1 MMILS
6 GLNIRKNMPGIW
18 DVMAFILVM
27 GLVTLLAWGS
37 RQMAA
42 PCTPGEQIPLSLD
55 PVHLPMYALRTV
67 LRMVAALIASFAF
80 TFTYATLAAKSR
92 RAEGIL
98 VPLLDILQSVPI
110 LGFLSV
116 TVAGFIA
123 LFPGSMLG
131 VELAAIFAIFTSQAW
146 NMAFSFYQSL
156 RTVPKEL
163 QEASVLFGLSPWQRF
178 WKLEAPFAT
187 PALIWNTMMS
197 VSGGWFFV
205 VASEAI
211 TVGKTAVTLPGIGS
225 YVAQAIQGKNLPA
238 IGWALLTML
247 IVILMYDQLLFRP
260 LVAWS
265 EKFKFELTESQD
277 AAESW
282 VLTLFQRARFL
293 RTVAAGA
300 GTTWNML
307 IERLPK
313 PPRRQVTFLEPSPM
327 VMKLQAFAWYGILIG
342 GVTVGGWLLISFV
355 GHGVDHTEVFKVFM
369 LGLATLTRVIILL
382 ILASLVWVPLGVII
396 GLNPRWATKVQPLA
410 QFLAAFPANLLF
422 PVAVFLMV
430 RYRLSPEIWT
440 APLMI
445 LGTQW
450 YILFNVI
457 AGAAAIPTD
466 LREAAQNLG
475 LSGWRLWKKLLL
487 PGIIPSLLTGLVT
500 ASGGTWNASIVAEVV
515 SWGSTKLTATG
526 LGSYIAHWTE
536 KGDYPHIVL
545 GIAVMSVY
553 VVCINRF
560 VWRRLY
566 SIAQSRYRLD

>member
-1 MMILS
+1 M
-6 GLNIRKNMPGIW
+6 NISDRKTIKKLPNVW
-18 DVMAFILVM
+18 DVVAFLLVM

-37 RQMAA
+37 HQMAV
-42 PCTPGEQIPLSLD
+42 PYSPGEHIPLSLD
-55 PVHLPMYALRTV
+55 PVNLPMYALRTV
-67 LRMVAALIASFAF
+67 LRMIAALIVSLIF
-80 TFTYATLAAKSR
+80 TFSYATLAAKSR

-98 VPLLDILQSVPI
+98 VSILDILQSVPI

-116 TVAGFIA
+116 TVTGFIA
-123 LFPGSMLG
+123 MFPGNLLG
-131 VELAAIFAIFTSQAW
+131 VEMAAIFAIFTSQAW

-156 RTVPKEL
+156 KTVPKEL
-163 QEASVLFGLSPWQRF
+163 HEASELFGLSSWQRF

-187 PALIWNTMMS
+187 PGLIWNTMMS

-211 TVGKTAVTLPGIGS
+211 TVGKTSVTLPGIGS
-225 YVAQAIQGKNLPA
+225 YVAQAIQGKKLPA

-247 IVILMYDQLLFRP
+247 FVILMYDQLFFRP

-277 AAESW
+277 TAESW
-282 VLTLFQRARFL
+282 ILTLFQRARFL
-293 RTVAAGA
+293 RTLAAGA
-300 GTTWNML
+300 GKSWTML
-307 IERLPK
+307 AEQLPK
-313 PPRRQVTFLEPSPM
+313 LPRRAITFHEPSPM
-327 VMKLQAFAWYGILIG
+327 IVKLQGIVWYGALIG
-342 GVTVGGWLLISFV
+342 GMAYGGWMMVRFV
-355 GHGVDHTEVFKVFM
+355 SSGVDHAEVLKVFI
-369 LGLATLTRVIILL
+369 LGLITLARVIVLL
-382 ILASLVWVPLGVII
+382 VLASLVWVPLGVVI

-430 RYRLSPEIWT
+430 HYRLSPEIWT

-475 LSGWRLWKKLLL
+475 LSGWRLWKHLLL
-487 PGIIPSLLTGLVT
+487 PGILPSLITGLVT

-515 SWGSTKLTATG
+515 SWGSTTLTATG
-526 LGSYIAHWTE
+526 LGSYIAQWTE

-545 GIAVMSVY
+545 GIAVMSLY

-560 VWRRLY
+560 FWRRLY
-566 SIAQSRYRLD
+566 TIAQTRYRLD

>member
-1 MMILS
+1 M
-6 GLNIRKNMPGIW
+6 NISAQDIKNKLPNLW
-18 DVMAFILVM
+18 DIIAFIIVM

-42 PCTPGEQIPLSLD
+42 PYTSGQQILLSLD
-55 PVHLPMYALRTV
+55 PIHLPMYALRTV

-110 LGFLSV
+110 LGFLSITV
-116 TVAGFIA
+116 TGFIA
-123 LFPGSMLG
+123 MFPGSLLG
-131 VELAAIFAIFTSQAW
+131 VEMAAIFAIFTSQAW

-156 RTVPKEL
+156 KTVPNEL
-163 QEASVLFGLSPWQRF
+163 QEASVLFGLSSWQRF
-178 WKLEAPFAT
+178 WKLEAPYAT

-225 YVAQAIQGKNLPA
+225 YVAQAIQGKNLQA
-238 IGWALLTML
+238 IGWALLTMFL
-247 IVILMYDQLLFRP
+247 VIIIYDQLLFRP
-260 LVAWS
+260 LVAWA
-265 EKFKFELTESQD
+265 EKFKFELTESQN
-277 AAESW
+277 APESW
-282 VLTLFQRARFL
+282 VLTLFQRAHFL
-293 RTVAAGA
+293 RTVAAFA
-300 GTTWNML
+300 GKGWNKC
-307 IERLPK
+307 IERLPRL
-313 PPRRQVTFLEPSPM
+313 PRRQETFQESSPTVT
-327 VMKLQAFAWYGILIG
+327 KLKEILWYGVIIC
-342 GVTVGGWLLISFV
+342 GVTVGGWMMISFISN
-355 GHGVDHTEVFKVFM
+355 GVDHKEVLKVFM

-422 PVAVFLMV
+422 PVAVYLMV

-475 LSGWRLWKKLLL
+475 LSGWQLWKNLLL
-487 PGIIPSLLTGLVT
+487 PAILPSLITGLVT

-515 SWGSTKLTATG
+515 SWGSTTLTATG
-526 LGSYIAHWTE
+526 LGSYIAEWTE

-553 VVCINRF
+553 VVFLNRF
-560 VWRRLY
+560 FWRRIY
-566 SIAQSRYRLD
+566 TIAQTRYRLD

>member
-1 MMILS
+1 MKQVHRIT
-6 GLNIRKNMPGIW
+6 GITIPNFW
-18 DVMAFILVM
+18 DITAFLIVM

-37 RQMAA
+37 RQMAV
-42 PCTPGEQIPLSLD
+42 PYLPGQQISLSLD
-55 PVHLPMYALRTV
+55 PMHLPMYALRTV
-67 LRMVAALIASFAF
+67 LRMVAALVASLLF

-92 RAEGIL
+92 RAEEVL

-116 TVAGFIA
+116 TVTGFIA
-123 LFPGSMLG
+123 MFPGSLLG
-131 VELAAIFAIFTSQAW
+131 VECAAIFAIFTSQAW

-156 RTVPKEL
+156 RTIPKEL
-163 QEASVLFGLSPWQRF
+163 EEASVIFGLSPWQKF

-211 TVGKTAVTLPGIGS
+211 TVGKTSVTLPGIGS
-225 YVAQAIQGKNLPA
+225 YVAQAIQEKSLSA

-247 IVILMYDQLLFRP
+247 LVILIYDQLLFRP
-260 LVAWS
+260 MVAWA

-282 VLTLFQRARFL
+282 VLTMFQRARFL
-293 RTVAAGA
+293 RLAAVLGSQVWHA
-300 GTTWNML
+300 CTDS
-307 IERLPK
+307 LPGL
-313 PPRRQVTFLEPSPM
+313 PRRRIVFRETPPWL
-327 VMKLQAFAWYGILIG
+327 MKLQAFAWYALLAG
-342 GVTVGGWLLISFV
+342 GVVAGTWSLVRFVGG
-355 GHGVDHTEVFKVFM
+355 GVDHTEILKVFL
-369 LGLATLTRVIILL
+369 LGLITLVRVMVLLVIATLI
-382 ILASLVWVPLGVII
+382 WVPLGVAI

-422 PVAVFLMV
+422 PVAVVVMV
-430 RYRLSPEIWT
+430 RYRLTPEVWT

-466 LREAAQNLG
+466 LREAASNFG
-475 LSGWRLWKKLLL
+475 LSGWRLWKNLLL
-487 PGIIPSLLTGLVT
+487 PGIFPSLITGLIT

-515 SWGSTKLTATG
+515 TWGSTTLTATG
-526 LGSYIAHWTE
+526 LGSYIAQWTE

-545 GIAVMSVY
+545 GVAVMSIY
-553 VVCINRF
+553 VVILNRF
-560 VWRRLY
+560 FWRKLY
-566 SIAQSRYRLD
+566 AVSQTRYRLD

>member
-1 MMILS
+1 MKLPVQITRRTVPNL
-6 GLNIRKNMPGIW
+6 W
-18 DVMAFILVM
+18 DFVAFLLVM
-27 GLVTLLAWGS
+27 GLVTLFAWGS
-37 RQMAA
+37 RQMAV
-42 PCTPGEQIPLSLD
+42 PYTPGEQIPLSLD
-55 PVHLPMYALRTV
+55 PTHLPMYALRTV
-67 LRMVAALIASFAF
+67 LRMVAALGASLIF

-116 TVAGFIA
+116 TVTGFIA
-123 LFPGSMLG
+123 MFPGNLLG
-131 VELAAIFAIFTSQAW
+131 VECAAIFAIFTSQAW

-156 RTVPKEL
+156 RIVPKEL
-163 QEASVLFGLSPWQRF
+163 QEAAVLFGLSPWQRF

-187 PALIWNTMMS
+187 PSLIWNTMMS

-211 TVGKTAVTLPGIGS
+211 TVGKTSVTLPGIGS
-225 YVAQAIQGKNLPA
+225 YVAQAIQNRSLAA

-247 IVILMYDQLLFRP
+247 LVILIYDQLLFRP
-260 LVAWS
+260 MVAWA

-282 VLTLFQRARFL
+282 VLTMFQRTRFL
-293 RTVAAGA
+293 RIAASGWTQIWDA
-300 GTTWNML
+300 LTQ
-307 IERLPK
+307 RLPRS
-313 PPRRQVTFLEPSPM
+313 PRRQVVFRETSPLLAR
-327 VMKLQAFAWYGILIG
+327 LQEFAWYGVLFC
-342 GVTVGGWLLISFV
+342 GVTLGAWLLVRFV
-355 GHGVDHTEVFKVFM
+355 SSGVDQSEILKVF
-369 LGLATLTRVIILL
+369 LFGLITLARVMILL
-382 ILASLVWVPLGVII
+382 VLACLVWVPLGVAI

-430 RYRLSPEIWT
+430 RYHLTPEIWT

-466 LREAAQNLG
+466 LREAARNLG
-475 LSGWRLWKKLLL
+475 LSGWQLWKKLLL
-487 PGIIPSLLTGLVT
+487 PGIFPSLITGLVT

-515 SWGSTKLTATG
+515 TWGSTTLTATG
-526 LGSYIAHWTE
+526 LGAYIAQWTE

-545 GIAVMSVY
+545 GIAVMSLY
-553 VVCINRF
+553 VVCLNRF
-560 VWRRLY
+560 FWRRLY
-566 SIAQSRYRLD
+566 TISQTRYRLD

>member
-1 MMILS
+1 
-6 GLNIRKNMPGIW
+6 
-18 DVMAFILVM
+18 MAVPY
-27 GLVTLLAWGS
+27 V
-37 RQMAA
+37 
-42 PCTPGEQIPLSLD
+42 PEEQISLSLD
-55 PVHLPMYALRTV
+55 PTHLPLYALRTV
-67 LRMVAALIASFAF
+67 LRMVVALVASLIF

-92 RAEGIL
+92 RAEAIL

-116 TVAGFIA
+116 TVTGFIA
-123 LFPGSMLG
+123 MFPGSLLG
-131 VELAAIFAIFTSQAW
+131 VECAAIFAIFTSQAW

-156 RTVPKEL
+156 RVVPKEL
-163 QEASVLFGLSPWQRF
+163 EEASVIFGLSPWQRF

-211 TVGKTAVTLPGIGS
+211 TVGKTSVTLPGIGS
-225 YVAQAIQGKNLPA
+225 YVAQAIRNRSLTA
-238 IGWALLTML
+238 ISWALLTML
-247 IVILMYDQLLFRP
+247 LVIMIYDQLLFRP
-260 LVAWS
+260 MVAWS

-277 AAESW
+277 AADSW
-282 VLTLFQRARFL
+282 VLTLFQRARLL
-293 RTVAAGA
+293 RIAAAGV
-300 GTTWNML
+300 TRML
-307 IERLPK
+307 NACADSLPRLP
-313 PPRRQVTFLEPSPM
+313 RRRIAFRETSPWLTKVQDAAWHVTLSGSL
-327 VMKLQAFAWYGILIG
+327 VLGA
-342 GVTVGGWLLISFV
+342 WLLVRFV
-355 GHGVDHTEVFKVFM
+355 GSGVDQAEILKVFF
-369 LGLATLTRVIILL
+369 LGLITLARVMILL
-382 ILASLVWVPLGVII
+382 VLACLVWVPLGVAI

-430 RYRLSPEIWT
+430 HYHLTPEIWT

-466 LREAAQNLG
+466 LREAAHNFG
-475 LSGWRLWKKLLL
+475 LSGWQLWKKLLL
-487 PGIIPSLLTGLVT
+487 PGIFPSLVTGLIT

-515 SWGSTKLTATG
+515 TWGNTTLTATG
-526 LGSYIAHWTE
+526 LGSYIAQWTE
-536 KGDYPHIVL
+536 KGNYPHIVL
-545 GIAVMSVY
+545 GIAVMSLY
-553 VVCINRF
+553 VVCLNRF

-566 SIAQSRYRLD
+566 AISQTRYRLD

>member
-1 MMILS
+1 MKPLGPS
-6 GLNIRKNMPGIW
+6 TRKHLPNAW
-18 DVMAFILVM
+18 DLVAFLLVM

-37 RQMAA
+37 RQMAV
-42 PCTPGEQIPLSLD
+42 PYTPGEQIPLSLD
-55 PVHLPMYALRTV
+55 PSHLPVYALRTV
-67 LRMVAALIASFAF
+67 LRMVAALLLSLTF
-80 TFTYATLAAKSR
+80 TFGYATLAAKSR
-92 RAEGIL
+92 RAESIL

-116 TVAGFIA
+116 TVTGFIA
-123 LFPGSMLG
+123 LFPGNLLG
-131 VELAAIFAIFTSQAW
+131 VECAAIFAIFTSQAW

-156 RTVPKEL
+156 RSVPKEL
-163 QEASVLFGLSPWQRF
+163 QEASQLFRLSPWQRF

-247 IVILMYDQLLFRP
+247 LVILVYDQLLFRP
-260 LVAWS
+260 LVAWA

-277 AAESW
+277 QAESW
-282 VLTLFQRARFL
+282 VLTMFQRTRFL
-293 RTVAAGA
+293 HTLAALLARGWYA
-300 GTTWNML
+300 LT
-307 IERLPK
+307 ERLPR
-313 PPRRQVTFLEPSPM
+313 PPRRETVFREPS
-327 VMKLQAFAWYGILIG
+327 VAVARLQAVAWYGSMLG
-342 GVTVGGWLLISFV
+342 GMGFGAWLLIGFIDS
-355 GHGVDHTEVFKVFM
+355 GVDRAEVAKVFL
-369 LGLATLTRVIILL
+369 LGLATLLRVMSLL
-382 ILASLVWVPLGVII
+382 LVASLIWVPLGVYI
-396 GLNPRWATKVQPLA
+396 GLNPRWANKVQPLA

-457 AGAAAIPTD
+457 AGAANIPTD

-475 LSGWRLWKKLLL
+475 LSGWRLWRRLLL
-487 PGIIPSLLTGLVT
+487 PGILPSLITGLVT

-515 SWGSTKLTATG
+515 SWGSTTLTATG
-526 LGSYIAHWTE
+526 LGSYIAQCTE
-536 KGDYPHIVL
+536 KGDYPRIVL
-545 GIAVMSVY
+545 GIAVMSLY
-553 VVCINRF
+553 VVTLNRF
-560 VWRRLY
+560 FWRRIY
-566 SIAQSRYRLD
+566 TISQTRYRLD

>member
-1 MMILS
+1 MKQVHRIT
-6 GLNIRKNMPGIW
+6 GITIPNFW
-18 DVMAFILVM
+18 DITAFLIVM

-37 RQMAA
+37 RQMAV
-42 PCTPGEQIPLSLD
+42 PYIPGQQISLSLD
-55 PVHLPMYALRTV
+55 PMHLPMYALRTV
-67 LRMVAALIASFAF
+67 LRMVAALVASLLF

-92 RAEGIL
+92 RAEEVL

-116 TVAGFIA
+116 TVTGFIA
-123 LFPGSMLG
+123 MFPGSLLG
-131 VELAAIFAIFTSQAW
+131 VECAAIFAIFTSQAW

-156 RTVPKEL
+156 RTIPKEL
-163 QEASVLFGLSPWQRF
+163 EEASVIFGLSPWQKF

-211 TVGKTAVTLPGIGS
+211 TVGKTSVTLPGIGS
-225 YVAQAIQGKNLPA
+225 YVAQAIQEKSLSA

-247 IVILMYDQLLFRP
+247 LVILIYDQLLFRP
-260 LVAWS
+260 MVAWA

-282 VLTLFQRARFL
+282 VLTMFQRARFL
-293 RTVAAGA
+293 RLAAVLGSQVWHA
-300 GTTWNML
+300 CTDS
-307 IERLPK
+307 LPGL
-313 PPRRQVTFLEPSPM
+313 PRRRIVFRETPPWL
-327 VMKLQAFAWYGILIG
+327 MKLQAFAWYALLAG
-342 GVTVGGWLLISFV
+342 GVVAGTWSLVRFVGG
-355 GHGVDHTEVFKVFM
+355 GVDHTEILKVFL
-369 LGLATLTRVIILL
+369 LGLITLVRVMVLLVIATLI
-382 ILASLVWVPLGVII
+382 WVPLGVAI

-422 PVAVFLMV
+422 PVAVVLMV
-430 RYRLSPEIWT
+430 RYRLTPEVWT

-466 LREAAQNLG
+466 LREAASNFG
-475 LSGWRLWKKLLL
+475 LSGWRLWKNLLL
-487 PGIIPSLLTGLVT
+487 PGIFPSLITGLIT

-515 SWGSTKLTATG
+515 TWGSTTLTATG
-526 LGSYIAHWTE
+526 LGSYIAQWTE

-545 GIAVMSVY
+545 GVAVMSIY
-553 VVCINRF
+553 VVILNRF
-560 VWRRLY
+560 FWRKLY
-566 SIAQSRYRLD
+566 AVSQTRYRLD

>member
-1 MMILS
+1 MAVPYL
-6 GLNIRKNMPGIW
+6 PG
-18 DVMAFILVM
+18 
-27 GLVTLLAWGS
+27 
-37 RQMAA
+37 Q
-42 PCTPGEQIPLSLD
+42 QISLSLD
-55 PVHLPMYALRTV
+55 PMHLPMYALRTV
-67 LRMVAALIASFAF
+67 LRMVAALVASLLF

-92 RAEGIL
+92 RAEEVL

-116 TVAGFIA
+116 TVTGFIA
-123 LFPGSMLG
+123 MFPGSLLG
-131 VELAAIFAIFTSQAW
+131 VECAAIFAIFTSQAW

-156 RTVPKEL
+156 RTIPKEL
-163 QEASVLFGLSPWQRF
+163 EEASVIFGLSPWQKF

-211 TVGKTAVTLPGIGS
+211 TVGKTSVTLPGIGS
-225 YVAQAIQGKNLPA
+225 YVAQAIQEKSLSA

-247 IVILMYDQLLFRP
+247 LVILIYDQLLFRP
-260 LVAWS
+260 MVAWA

-282 VLTLFQRARFL
+282 VLTMFQRARFL
-293 RTVAAGA
+293 RLAAVLGSQVWHA
-300 GTTWNML
+300 CTDS
-307 IERLPK
+307 LPGL
-313 PPRRQVTFLEPSPM
+313 PRRRIVFRETPPWL
-327 VMKLQAFAWYGILIG
+327 MKLQAFAWYALLAG
-342 GVTVGGWLLISFV
+342 GVVAGTWSLVRFVGG
-355 GHGVDHTEVFKVFM
+355 GVDHTEILKVFL
-369 LGLATLTRVIILL
+369 LGLITLVRVMVLLVIATLI
-382 ILASLVWVPLGVII
+382 WVPLGVAI

-422 PVAVFLMV
+422 PVAVVLMV
-430 RYRLSPEIWT
+430 RYRLTPEVWT

-466 LREAAQNLG
+466 LREAASNFG
-475 LSGWRLWKKLLL
+475 LSGWRLWKNLLL
-487 PGIIPSLLTGLVT
+487 PGIFPSLITGLIT

-515 SWGSTKLTATG
+515 TWGSTTLTATG
-526 LGSYIAHWTE
+526 LGSYIAQWTE

-545 GIAVMSVY
+545 GVAVMSIY
-553 VVCINRF
+553 VVILNRF
-560 VWRRLY
+560 FWRKLY
-566 SIAQSRYRLD
+566 AVSQTRYRLD

>member
-1 MMILS
+1 MKLS
-6 GLNIRKNMPGIW
+6 NQNRRKTAPNLW
-18 DVMAFILVM
+18 DVVAFLLVM

-37 RQMAA
+37 RQMAV
-42 PCTPGEQIPLSLD
+42 PYTPGEQIPLSLD
-55 PVHLPMYALRTV
+55 PIHLPMYALRTV
-67 LRMVAALIASFAF
+67 LRMVAALGASLLF

-116 TVAGFIA
+116 TVTGFIA
-123 LFPGSMLG
+123 IFPGSLLG
-131 VELAAIFAIFTSQAW
+131 VECAAIFAIFTSQAW

-156 RTVPKEL
+156 RVVPKEL
-163 QEASVLFGLSPWQRF
+163 QEAAVLFGLSPWQRF

-211 TVGKTAVTLPGIGS
+211 TVGRTSVTLPGIGS
-225 YVAQAIQGKNLPA
+225 YVAHAIQQRSLAA

-247 IVILMYDQLLFRP
+247 LVILVYDQLLFRP
-260 LVAWS
+260 MVAWA

-277 AAESW
+277 AADSW
-282 VLTLFQRARFL
+282 MLTLFQRARYL
-293 RTVAAGA
+293 RIAAA
-300 GTTWNML
+300 SMAQIWNAL
-307 IERLPK
+307 TERLPGL
-313 PPRRQVTFLEPSPM
+313 PRRRFVFRELSPLM
-327 VMKLQAFAWYGILIG
+327 AGFKEAAWYGSLFC
-342 GVTVGGWLLISFV
+342 GVTVGAWLLVRFV
-355 GHGVDHTEVFKVFM
+355 GSGVEPAEILKVFL
-369 LGLATLTRVIILL
+369 LGLFTLGRVMILL
-382 ILASLVWVPLGVII
+382 VLACLVWVPLGVAI

-430 RYRLSPEIWT
+430 RYHLTPEIWT

-457 AGAAAIPTD
+457 SGAAAIPTE
-466 LREAAQNLG
+466 LREAARNFG
-475 LSGWRLWKKLLL
+475 LTGWRLWKNLLF
-487 PGIIPSLLTGLVT
+487 PGIFPSLVTGLVT

-515 SWGSTKLTATG
+515 KWGNTTLTATG

-545 GIAVMSVY
+545 GIAVMSFY
-553 VVCINRF
+553 VVCLNRF

-566 SIAQSRYRLD
+566 ALSQSRYRLD

>member
-1 MMILS
+1 MKIS
-6 GLNIRKNMPGIW
+6 DRNITIKLPNVW
-18 DVMAFILVM
+18 DIVAFLLVM

-37 RQMAA
+37 CQMAV
-42 PCTPGEQIPLSLD
+42 PYIPGEQIPLSLD
-55 PVHLPMYALRTV
+55 PAHLPMYALRTV
-67 LRMVAALIASFAF
+67 LRMVAALIASLAF

-92 RAEGIL
+92 RAESVL

-116 TVAGFIA
+116 TVTGFIA
-123 LFPGSMLG
+123 MFPGSLFG

-156 RTVPKEL
+156 KTVPKEL
-163 QEASVLFGLSPWQRF
+163 HEASVLFGLSSWQRF
-178 WKLEAPFAT
+178 RKLEAPFAT
-187 PALIWNTMMS
+187 PGLIWNTMMS

-225 YVAQAIQGKNLPA
+225 YVAQAIQGKDLPA

-247 IVILMYDQLLFRP
+247 LVILIYDQLLFRP
-260 LVAWS
+260 LVAWA

-282 VLTLFQRARFL
+282 VLTLFQRAHLL
-293 RTVAAGA
+293 RTLAAGI
-300 GTTWNML
+300 GKNVTIL
-307 IERLPK
+307 VEQLPK
-313 PPRRQVTFLEPSPM
+313 LPRRTITLQEPSPL
-327 VMKLQAFAWYGILIG
+327 VMKLQGIAWYGILISG
-342 GVTVGGWLLISFV
+342 MVFGGWMLISFV
-355 GHGVDHTEVFKVFM
+355 SSGADLTEISKVFI
-369 LGLATLTRVIILL
+369 LGLITLARVMVLL
-382 ILASLVWVPLGVII
+382 VLASLVWVPLGVII

-475 LSGWRLWKKLLL
+475 LSGWRLWKHLLL
-487 PGIIPSLLTGLVT
+487 PGIFPSLITGLVT

-515 SWGSTKLTATG
+515 NWGSTTLTATG
-526 LGSYIAHWTE
+526 LGSYIAEWTE
-536 KGDYPHIVL
+536 KGNYPHIVL
-545 GIAVMSVY
+545 GISVMSLY

-560 VWRRLY
+560 FWRRLY
-566 SIAQSRYRLD
+566 AIAQSRYRLD

>member
-1 MMILS
+1 MSDRNLKIILP
-6 GLNIRKNMPGIW
+6 NIW
-18 DVMAFILVM
+18 DIAAFTLVM
-27 GLVTLLAWGS
+27 GLVALLAWGS

-42 PCTPGEQIPLSLD
+42 PYTPGEQIPLSLD
-55 PVHLPMYALRTV
+55 PSHLPMYALRTV
-67 LRMVAALIASFAF
+67 LRMVAALVFSFAF
-80 TFTYATLAAKSR
+80 TFSYATLAAKSR

-98 VPLLDILQSVPI
+98 VPLLDVLQSVPI

-116 TVAGFIA
+116 TVTGFIA
-123 LFPGSMLG
+123 MFPGSLLG
-131 VELAAIFAIFTSQAW
+131 VEMAAIFAIFTSQAW

-156 RTVPKEL
+156 KTVPKEL
-163 QEASVLFGLSPWQRF
+163 QEASVLFGLSSWQRF
-178 WKLEAPFAT
+178 WKLEAPFAA
-187 PALIWNTMMS
+187 PGLIWNTMMS

-225 YVAQAIQGKNLPA
+225 YVAQAIQDKNLVA

-247 IVILMYDQLLFRP
+247 LVILMYDQLLFRP

-265 EKFKFELTESQD
+265 GKFKFELTESQD

-282 VLTLFQRARFL
+282 VLTLFQRTRFL
-293 RTVAAGA
+293 GILAKGA
-300 GTTWNML
+300 GNLWNSL
-307 IERLPK
+307 TERLPK
-313 PPRRQVTFLEPSPM
+313 LPRRRLTFIEPSS
-327 VMKLQAFAWYGILIG
+327 FALKVQGFVWHAILIG
-342 GVTVGGWLLISFV
+342 GMIFGAWMLIGFV
-355 GHGVDHTEVFKVFM
+355 GRGVDHSEIFKVFM
-369 LGLATLTRVIILL
+369 LGLITLARVMILL
-382 ILASLVWVPLGVII
+382 ALASLVWVPLGVFI

-422 PVAVFLMV
+422 PVAVVLMV
-430 RYRLSPEIWT
+430 RYRLSPELWT

-466 LREAAQNLG
+466 LREAAKNLG
-475 LSGWRLWKKLLL
+475 LSRWRLWKRLLI
-487 PGIIPSLLTGLVT
+487 PGILPSLLTGLVT

-515 SWGSTKLTATG
+515 SWGSTKLSATG
-526 LGSYIAHWTE
+526 LGSYIARWTE

-553 VVCINRF
+553 VVSLNRF
-560 VWRRLY
+560 FWRRLY
-566 SIAQSRYRLD
+566 TIAQTRYRLD